1 MAAVLWALG
10 SKYLMTIGTMP
21 SLTAFIIHVKVI
33 FSVYKI
39 IINKQE

>member
-10 SKYLMTIGTMP
+10 SKYLMTTGT